1 MPLYMINVANVA
13 VAFFADPWFNM
24 QLSHLMIT
32 TVLLLEKSFLVQ
44 SVFLPWSKN
53 KNDTDGFSISQSLL
67 DLAKKSPFLK
77 PSKQLQ
83 QLKNMTRQI
92 SLDERCFGS
101 DEGPLS
107 FSFHFNHPYA
117 SFAPDRKSIH
127 VRGMFPS
134 LLGDTLDYCCQGGSD
149 KVKFVRLWAKPL
161 EAEDHFL
168 SDNANDYDFTFPIHA
183 PAGTRSFRDHP
194 FIPLVHVPSVVLLAY
209 DGNERTTKTHAIATT
224 ILKAWPIMVFILLT
238 ATFSGI
244 IIWFLVSN
252 MIFTIVLCP
261 LLEWRLRLEPIKIL

>member
-1 MPLYMINVANVA
+1 
-13 VAFFADPWFNM
+13 M
-24 QLSHLMIT
+24 QPSACLMIT
-32 TVLLLEKSFLVQ
+32 TVLLLEKSFLVK

-53 KNDTDGFSISQSLL
+53 KNETDGFSISKSLL
-67 DLAKKSPFLK
+67 DLTRKSPFLK
-77 PSKQLQ
+77 TNKELQ
-83 QLKNMTRQI
+83 DLKNKTRQI

-107 FSFHFNHPYA
+107 FSFHFSHPYA
-117 SFAPDRKSIH
+117 SFAPDGKSIH

-134 LLGDTLDYCCQGGSD
+134 LLVDTLYYCCQGGAG
-149 KVKFVRLWAKPL
+149 KVKFARLWAKPL

-183 PAGTRSFRDHP
+183 PPGTLSFRDHP

-244 IIWFLVSN
+244 IIWFLVS
-252 MIFTIVLCP
+252 I
-261 LLEWRLRLEPIKIL
+261 

>member
-1 MPLYMINVANVA
+1 
-13 VAFFADPWFNM
+13 M
-24 QLSHLMIT
+24 QLYRLMIT
-32 TVLLLEKSFLVQ
+32 TVLVLVKSFLVQ

-53 KNDTDGFSISQSLL
+53 KNDTDGFSISKSLL
-67 DLAKKSPFLK
+67 DLTNRKTNKE
-77 PSKQLQ
+77 LQ
-83 QLKNMTRQI
+83 HLKNMTRQI

-101 DEGPLS
+101 VKGPLS
-107 FSFHFNHPYA
+107 FSFHVSHPFA
-117 SFAPDRKSIH
+117 SFAPDVKSIH

-134 LLGDTLDYCCQGGSD
+134 LLGDALDYCCRGGAD
-149 KVKFVRLWAKPL
+149 EVKFARLWPKPL

-168 SDNANDYDFTFPIHA
+168 SENANDYDFTFPIHA
-183 PAGTRSFRDHP
+183 PVGTRSFRDHP

-252 MIFTIVLCP
+252 LNFIY
-261 LLEWRLRLEPIKIL
+261 

>member
-1 MPLYMINVANVA
+1 
-13 VAFFADPWFNM
+13 
-24 QLSHLMIT
+24 MIT
-32 TVLLLEKSFLVQ
+32 TVLLLENSFLVQ
-44 SVFLPWSKN
+44 SVFLSWSKN
-53 KNDTDGFSISQSLL
+53 KNDTDGFSIKTSLL
-67 DLAKKSPFLK
+67 DLTNRKANTE
-77 PSKQLQ
+77 LQ
-83 QLKNMTRQI
+83 DLKNKTRQI

-107 FSFHFNHPYA
+107 FSFHFSHPYA
-117 SFAPDRKSIH
+117 SFAPDGKSIH

-134 LLGDTLDYCCQGGSD
+134 LLVDTLDYCCQGGAGI
-149 KVKFVRLWAKPL
+149 VKFARLWTKPL

-183 PAGTRSFRDHP
+183 PPGTLSFRDHP

-252 MIFTIVLCP
+252 MNFIYCTLAPC
-261 LLEWRLRLEPIKIL
+261 

>member
-1 MPLYMINVANVA
+1 
-13 VAFFADPWFNM
+13 M
-24 QLSHLMIT
+24 QLSCLMIT
-32 TVLLLEKSFLVQ
+32 TVLVLEKSFLVQ

-53 KNDTDGFSISQSLL
+53 KNDTDGLSISKTLL
-67 DLAKKSPFLK
+67 DLTKKYVDLK
-77 PSKQLQ
+77 TNKELQ
-83 QLKNMTRQI
+83 HLKNMTRQI

-101 DEGPLS
+101 NRGPLS
-107 FSFHFNHPYA
+107 FSFHISHPYT
-117 SFAPDRKSIH
+117 SFAHDLRSIH

-134 LLGDTLDYCCQGGSD
+134 LLGDTLDYCCQGGAD
-149 KVKFVRLWAKPL
+149 KVKFARLWRKPL

-194 FIPLVHVPSVVLLAY
+194 FIQLVHVPSVMLLAY

-252 MIFTIVLCP
+252 MNYICCTLSPAKVTSEIETEKIFRSL
-261 LLEWRLRLEPIKIL
+261 

>member
-1 MPLYMINVANVA
+1 
-13 VAFFADPWFNM
+13 M
-24 QLSHLMIT
+24 QLSRLMIA

-53 KNDTDGFSISQSLL
+53 KNDTDGFSISKSLF
-67 DLAKKSPFLK
+67 DLTKKYSVLK
-77 PSKQLQ
+77 TSKKLQ
-83 QLKNMTRQI
+83 HYKNMTRQI

-107 FSFHFNHPYA
+107 FSFHTSHPYA
-117 SFAPDRKSIH
+117 SFAYDPKSIH

-134 LLGDTLDYCCQGGSD
+134 LLVDTLDYCCQGGSD
-149 KVKFVRLWAKPL
+149 KVKFARMWKKPL

-252 MIFTIVLCP
+252 MSFTYCTLPPSRVMCEIGTEKEIP
-261 LLEWRLRLEPIKIL
+261 

>member
-1 MPLYMINVANVA
+1 
-13 VAFFADPWFNM
+13 M
-24 QLSHLMIT
+24 QLSRLMIA

-53 KNDTDGFSISQSLL
+53 KNDTDGFSISKSLL
-67 DLAKKSPFLK
+67 DLTKKPPNK
-77 PSKQLQ
+77 ELQ
-83 QLKNMTRQI
+83 DLKNKTRQI

-101 DEGPLS
+101 EEGPLS
-107 FSFHFNHPYA
+107 FSFHFSHPYA
-117 SFAPDRKSIH
+117 SFAPDHKSFH

-134 LLGDTLDYCCQGGSD
+134 LLVDTLEYCCQGGSD
-149 KVKFVRLWAKPL
+149 KVKFARMWKKPL

-194 FIPLVHVPSVVLLAY
+194 FIPLVHVPGVVLLAY

-244 IIWFLVSN
+244 IIWFLVSD
-252 MIFTIVLCP
+252 MSFTYCTLPPARVICEIGTEKEIP
-261 LLEWRLRLEPIKIL
+261 